1 LASLDGGDEKTMKL
15 GDGKMSM
22 TTVRLA
28 CLLAITLAG
37 QVAAMTIDNFD
48 DAILTKLPPGV
59 TRNTVGS
66 SPTVTDTALNGVIGG
81 VRQLTVTATSL
92 LLPSDRV
99 IAGAAVL
106 GDFFDYHSTLTATG
120 EVALHYDRNG
130 LGLNVSVGGFDHFQL
145 TVIDAD
151 PASVPYDATV
161 TIADNG
167 SGSASS
173 TQTITTSGPTTI
185 AWPLANFS
193 GVDLNDVRSITLVIA
208 PNSAADM
215 RVDLFQVVS
224 PPPAA
229 PLLSPAMMLGLVV
242 MLGVV
247 GLTTIVRW
255 R

>member
-1 LASLDGGDEKTMKL
+1 LVVVNEKTMM

-28 CLLAITLAG
+28 GLLAITLAG

-48 DAILTKLPPGV
+48 DAILTKLPPGIKQ
-59 TRNTVGS
+59 NTVGS
-66 SPTVTDTALNGVIGG
+66 TTVTDTGLNGVIGR
-81 VRQLTVTATSL
+81 VRQLTVTATYL
-92 LLPSDRV
+92 LLPSDKV

-106 GDFFDYHSTLTATG
+106 GDFFDYHSSLTATG
-120 EVALHYDRNG
+120 EVALRYDRNG
-130 LGLNVSVGGFDHFQL
+130 LGLNVSVDGFDHFQL
-145 TVIDAD
+145 TMIDAD

-161 TIADNG
+161 TVADNG
-167 SGSASS
+167 GGSASS
-173 TQTITTSGPTTI
+173 TQTITTSGPLTI
-185 AWPLANFS
+185 AWPLADFS
-193 GVDLNDVRSITLVIA
+193 GVDLNAVRSITLVIA

-215 RVDLFQVVS
+215 RVDLFEVVS
-224 PPPAA
+224 PPLGA